1 MCVALPAQRHQYD
14 AMTWFLVD
22 DGFHS
27 HSKARKVA
35 AKCPAALGLWVLAG
49 SWCSEK
55 LTDGFIPDDDLPWI
69 LPGAVELAA
78 ELVAAR
84 LWRRVKG
91 GYQFHDFGDVNKSR
105 AQVMADREAAK
116 ERMRRLRSGEQG
128 KSSGEVRA
136 NKHRTSR
143 PKPEVPKGTS
153 PVGRARCARHPNE
166 PVDNCGPCRGERLG
180 KP

>member
-1 MCVALPAQRHQYD
+1 MCVMVPARPSPS

-35 AKCPAALGLWVLAG
+35 AKCPAALGLWVIAG
-49 SWCSEK
+49 SWCSDK
-55 LTDGFIPDDDLPWI
+55 LTDGFVPDDDLPWL
-69 LPGAVELAA
+69 LPGAEELAA

-91 GYQFHDFGDVNKSR
+91 GYQFHDFGDVNKLK

-116 ERMRRLRSGEQG
+116 ERMRRLRSREQG
-128 KSSGEVRA
+128 QSSREVRP
-136 NKHRTSR
+136 NKHGTSR
-143 PKPEVPKGTS
+143 PKPEVPNGTS
-153 PVGRARCARHPNE
+153 TGARPACTRHPGS
-166 PVDNCGPCRGERLG
+166 PAHNCAGCRSEELER
-180 KP
+180 K